1 MDTHSV
7 INASKSRSRFRRNV
21 PGVIKGENFSG
32 LDYEFCRLKFDI
44 ISLNFSLSNDQ
55 CFPNF
60 LLNELI
66 SKHNQEQQE
75 RERLFSTSQSIDSED
90 PAENLKTFLA
100 CESNKL
106 SLPDVNII
114 LEVLTQ
120 RKVLLEA
127 ESVAAQNKLLH
138 DFLENLL
145 KQTEQQQQELEKKVR
160 LIQKDMKIVE
170 NILLET
176 KKSCPRLEDV
186 EKYCEKAEESQE
198 STSEKNAVNAMR
210 DEMKQLINE
219 IGSTT
224 STTASTPVSQT
235 SMYKLRKQRMLQHFE
250 DFRTCYFTNRS
261 EDLHFQSGDDVES
274 NKKAEEQEHM
284 ITETNEQSANT
295 STTEPTA
302 IAVAVAPKPSK
313 ALENFR
319 ENLIKFSKYSTL
331 RTLSTLN
338 YSNDSVL
345 PSTIVSSIEFD
356 KDSEFFAIAGVTKRI
371 KIFDYYACVRDAVV
385 DIKHPINEMV
395 CSSKISCIAWNN
407 YFKELLAAS
416 DYEGIVTVY
425 DVETRTRKR
434 TFQEH
439 DKRCWSVDFNE
450 IDTKLLASGS
460 DDARVKLWS
469 IDCENS
475 VATLEVKTANVC
487 CVKFNPRSSCH
498 LAFGCADHNVHYMD
512 LRNLKEPLCIFKVSK
527 FACFHIQR
535 LFILKFIRYSFIRV
549 TRKLFPM

>member
-1 MDTHSV
+1 M
-7 INASKSRSRFRRNV
+7 
-21 PGVIKGENFSG
+21 
-32 LDYEFCRLKFDI
+32 
-44 ISLNFSLSNDQ
+44 

-66 SKHNQEQQE
+66 SKHNQELQE
-75 RERLFSTSQSIDSED
+75 KERLFSTSQSVDSED

-120 RKVLLEA
+120 RKTLLEA

-145 KQTEQQQQELEKKVR
+145 KQTEQQQQELEKKVK
-160 LIQKDMKIVE
+160 LIKKDKRIVE

-176 KKSCPRLEDV
+176 QKSLPRLEDI
-186 EKYCEKAEESQE
+186 EKNCEKAEESQE
-198 STSEKNAVNAMR
+198 STSEKIAVSAMR
-210 DEMKQLINE
+210 DEMKQLISD

-224 STTASTPVSQT
+224 STAATPAVAQT
-235 SMYKLRKQRMLQHFE
+235 SMYKVRKQRMLQHFD
-250 DFRTCYFTNRS
+250 DFKTCYFTNRS
-261 EDLHFQSGDDVES
+261 EELHFQADEADS
-274 NKKAEEQEHM
+274 NQEHM
-284 ITETNEQSANT
+284 ITETNEQPPQPPAT
-295 STTEPTA
+295 STEQQT
-302 IAVAVAPKPSK
+302 KPSK
-313 ALENFR
+313 SLENFR

-356 KDSEFFAIAGVTKRI
+356 KDNEFFAIAGVTKRI

-385 DIKHPINEMV
+385 DIKHPINEMI
-395 CSSKISCIAWNN
+395 CSSKISCVAWNN

-512 LRNLKEPLCIFKVSK
+512 LRNLKEPLCIFKVSENERK
-527 FACFHIQR
+527 FCMFSS
-535 LFILKFIRYSFIRV
+535 FILTFNV
-549 TRKLFPM
+549 A

>member
-1 MDTHSV
+1 M
-7 INASKSRSRFRRNV
+7 
-21 PGVIKGENFSG
+21 
-32 LDYEFCRLKFDI
+32 
-44 ISLNFSLSNDQ
+44 

-66 SKHNQEQQE
+66 SKHNQELQE
-75 RERLFSTSQSIDSED
+75 KERMFSTSASVDSED

-120 RKVLLEA
+120 RKTLLEA

-138 DFLENLL
+138 DFLDNLL
-145 KQTEQQQQELEKKVR
+145 KQTEQQQQELEKKVK
-160 LIQKDMKIVE
+160 LIKRDKKIVE
-170 NILLET
+170 NILIET
-176 KKSCPRLEDV
+176 QKSCPKLEDI
-186 EKYCEKAEESQE
+186 EKNCERAEESQE
-198 STSEKNAVNAMR
+198 STSEKNAVSAMR
-210 DEMKQLINE
+210 DEMKQLISD

-224 STTASTPVSQT
+224 SQT
-235 SMYKLRKQRMLQHFE
+235 STYKVRKQRMLQHFD
-250 DFRTCYFTNRS
+250 DFKTCYFTNRS
-261 EDLHFQSGDDVES
+261 EDLHFQGDD
-274 NKKAEEQEHM
+274 AAEQEHM
-284 ITETNEQSANT
+284 ITETPTNEGS
-295 STTEPTA
+295 
-302 IAVAVAPKPSK
+302 VAPSSASINHQPSK
-313 ALENFR
+313 SLENFR

-356 KDSEFFAIAGVTKRI
+356 KDNEFFAIAGVTKRI

-395 CSSKISCIAWNN
+395 CSSKISCVAWNN

-512 LRNLKEPLCIFKVSK
+512 LRNLKEPLCIFKVGK
-527 FACFHIQR
+527 FAFLLLSMSC
-535 LFILKFIRYSFIRV
+535 
-549 TRKLFPM
+549 